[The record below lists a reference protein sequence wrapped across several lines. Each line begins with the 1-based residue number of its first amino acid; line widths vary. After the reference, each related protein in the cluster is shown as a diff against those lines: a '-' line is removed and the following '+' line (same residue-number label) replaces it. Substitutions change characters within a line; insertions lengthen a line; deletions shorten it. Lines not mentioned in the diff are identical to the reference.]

1 VDAGRVDWKD
11 RAHFFAFSTRIM
23 RHILV
28 DAART
33 RASAKRG
40 GRMQRAAHSS
50 GVNLDEIADVSSELG
65 AELIAVDDALT
76 LL

>member
-1 VDAGRVDWKD
+1 
-11 RAHFFAFSTRIM
+11 M

-50 GVNLDEIADVSSELG
+50 GVNLDEIADVSSERG